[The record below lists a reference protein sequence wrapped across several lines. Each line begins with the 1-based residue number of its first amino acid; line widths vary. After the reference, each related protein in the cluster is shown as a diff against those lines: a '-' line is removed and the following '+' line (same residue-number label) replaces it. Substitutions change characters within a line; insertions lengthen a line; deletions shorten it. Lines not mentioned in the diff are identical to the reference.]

1 MEIVAVTA
9 CPAGVAHT
17 YMAKKG
23 LEKAAKKMGYK
34 IKVETQ
40 GSMGIENELK
50 AKDLKDVNVVI
61 LAIDTKIEKA
71 SRFNDMQV
79 HETSVA
85 AAVKNSS
92 KVIEDAV
99 NKLK

>member
-1 MEIVAVTA
+1 MNIVAVTA

-23 LEKAAKKMGYK
+23 LEKAAKKLGYK

-40 GSMGIENELK
+40 GSMGIENKIKPEDLEK
-50 AKDLKDVNVVI
+50 ADLVI
-61 LAIDTKIEKA
+61 LAVDTKIEKA
-71 SRFNDMQV
+71 SRFNGKII
-79 HETSVA
+79 HEVPVA
-85 AAVKNSS
+85 AAVKNAV

-99 NKLK
+99 AKL